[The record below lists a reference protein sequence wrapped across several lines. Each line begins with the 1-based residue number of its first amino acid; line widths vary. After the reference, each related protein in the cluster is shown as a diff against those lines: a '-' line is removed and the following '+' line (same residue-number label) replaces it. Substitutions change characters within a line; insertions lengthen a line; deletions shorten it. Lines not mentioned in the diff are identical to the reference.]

1 MNIPYPAIEAG
12 SIPDDRAIRA
22 LAPALADA
30 AQGIYDAWDQDEH
43 GMDPELDAG
52 GICHL
57 VAEAFVPIL
66 AEAGVEGVAT
76 MQAACGENHVFA
88 VALLSTGVYTV
99 DISPYVYESGAG
111 YVWAKRPGVRIRPE
125 DVMVDRVSGPMDIEA
140 FEEAYRD
147 G

>member
-1 MNIPYPAIEAG
+1 MNIPSPAMEVG
-12 SIPDDRAIRA
+12 SIPDAGAIRA
-22 LAPALADA
+22 LAPALAEA
-30 AQGIYDAWDQDEH
+30 AQAVYDAWEQDEH

-76 MQAACGENHVFA
+76 VQAACGDNHVFI
-88 VALLSTGVYTV
+88 VALLEGGVHTV
-99 DISPYVYESGAG
+99 DISPYVYEFGAA
-111 YVWAKRPGVRIRPE
+111 YTWTKRPGVRIRPE
-125 DVMVDRVSGPMDIEA
+125 DVVVDRVAGPMDNDA
-140 FEEAYRD
+140 FEEAYRE